1 MKHTAYSSVHNAI
14 KALQEGKMVL
24 LTDPI
29 DRENEGDFV
38 FPAEN
43 ITPEVMNFMIRHGSG
58 IVCVSLTEERLKQLN
73 IPLMIPT
80 HQNTTQYHSPFTV
93 SVEAKNGVTTGVS
106 AADRTRTVETL
117 MDPQTNPQD
126 IARPG
131 HIFPLQAQAGGVLV
145 RTGHTEGAMDIVKL
159 AGFQPAA
166 VICEATNEDGT
177 MVKGQELKALAEK
190 HNMALLSIDDLIH
203 YRLSTENLI
212 EDTAEATL
220 PTEHFGEWK
229 IQVIREKYTQKE
241 HTLLVKKF
249 KPDRAPLVRIHSCC
263 LTGDLF
269 GSLRCDCK
277 KQLDYSMQKISEEG
291 GILIY
296 LNQEGRGIGL
306 FNKIRA
312 YALQEKGLD
321 TVEANLELGFP
332 ADSRN
337 YYIVSS
343 ILREIGI
350 DRIRLLTN
358 NPKKINELKA
368 SGFEHVERAAMPTFT
383 NPHNEAYLSTKKE
396 RLQHLGE

>member
-1 MKHTAYSSVHNAI
+1 MTHSAYSSVHNAI
-14 KALQEGKMVL
+14 QALQQGKMIL

-58 IVCVSLTEERLKQLN
+58 IVCVSMTEKRLKRLN
-73 IPLMIPT
+73 IPLMVPP
-80 HQNTTQYHSPFTV
+80 HQNTTRYHSPFTV
-93 SVEAKNGVTTGVS
+93 SVEAREGVTTGVS
-106 AADRTRTVETL
+106 AADRTRTVQVL
-117 MDPQTNPQD
+117 MNPQTKPKD

-131 HIFPLQAQAGGVLV
+131 HIFPLQAQEGGVL
-145 RTGHTEGAMDIVKL
+145 RRQGHTEGAMDIVKL

-166 VICEATNEDGT
+166 VICEAANEDGT
-177 MVKGQELKALAEK
+177 MVKGHALKALAEK
-190 HNMALLSIDDLIH
+190 HNIALLAIDDLIH

-212 EDTAEATL
+212 EASTEATL
-220 PTEHFGEWK
+220 PTEHFGNWT
-229 IQVIREKYTQKE
+229 IRVIREKYSQKE
-241 HTLLVKKF
+241 HTILIKKWTEG
-249 KPDRAPLVRIHSCC
+249 ATPLVRIHSCC

-277 KQLDYSMQKISEEG
+277 KQLDYSMKEISEEG
-291 GILIY
+291 GLLIY

-332 ADSRN
+332 ADLRT

-343 ILREIGI
+343 ILRNMGI
-350 DRIRLLTN
+350 QHIRLLTN
-358 NPKKINELKA
+358 NPKKIKELQDC
-368 SGFEHVERAAMPTFT
+368 GFKQVERAAMPTFT

-396 RLQHLGE
+396 RLHHLGE

>member
-1 MKHTAYSSVHNAI
+1 MTHSAYSSVQNAI
-14 KALQEGKMVL
+14 QALQNGKMVL
-24 LTDPI
+24 LTDPL

-58 IVCVSLTEERLKQLN
+58 IVCVSLTEEHLKRLN
-73 IPLMIPT
+73 IPLMIPP
-80 HQNTTQYHSPFTV
+80 HQNTTRYHSPFTV
-93 SVEAKNGVTTGVS
+93 SVEAKEGITTGVS
-106 AADRTRTVETL
+106 AADRATTVRTL
-117 MDPQTNPQD
+117 MAPETRPQD

-131 HIFPLQAQAGGVLV
+131 HIYPLQARNGGVIV
-145 RTGHTEGAMDIVKL
+145 RNGHTEGAMDIVKL

-166 VICEATNEDGT
+166 VICEAMNEDGT
-177 MVKGQELKALAEK
+177 MVKGQDLKIFAQK
-190 HNMALLSIDDLIH
+190 HNITLLSIDELIH

-212 EDTAEATL
+212 AESTEATL
-220 PTEHFGEWK
+220 PTEQFGEWK
-229 IQVIREKYTQKE
+229 IRVIREKYSNKE
-241 HTLLVKKF
+241 HTILIKPWKK
-249 KPDRAPLVRIHSCC
+249 DHTPLVRIHSCC

-269 GSLRCDCK
+269 GSLRCDCR
-277 KQLDYSMQKISEEG
+277 KQLDHAMKQISEAG
-291 GILIY
+291 GLLIY

-343 ILREIGI
+343 ILRNMSI
-350 DRIRLLTN
+350 DKVRLMTN
-358 NPKKINELKA
+358 NPRKIKELQDC
-368 SGFEHVERAAMPTFT
+368 GFDKVERAAMPTFT
-383 NPHNEAYLSTKKE
+383 NPHNQAYLSTKKE
-396 RLQHLGE
+396 RLHHLGE